1 MVDSTI
7 KGAAKKA
14 AGRIEAAAGV
24 LTGDASTELNGR
36 IRELSGAAEKSF
48 GDIVDVAEDS
58 AAKVRDFVEQEPWKA
73 VAVAGVIGLLVGLV
87 VRR

>member
-7 KGAAKKA
+7 KGAAKQA
-14 AGRIEAAAGV
+14 AGRIEGAAGI
-24 LTGDASTELNGR
+24 LSGDTATELNGR
-36 IRELSGAAEKSF
+36 IRELTGAAEKSF
-48 GDIVDVAEDS
+48 GEIVDVAEDS

-73 VAVAGVIGLLVGLV
+73 VAIAGVVGLLIGLV